1 MKNSRGQK
9 YQHHKTKATKR
20 MNIILFDT
28 VRWVANNGTG
38 KKNYKLLQ
46 KKIWHKQTP
55 KLRQSVG
62 FVWNTRTLLRPGK
75 TAAVADCVKREEM

>member
-1 MKNSRGQK
+1 MFERIGTSYFFKDKFLYRSVWRNVKLQEVKNSRGQK

-38 KKNYKLLQ
+38 KKKLQ
-46 KKIWHKQTP
+46 
-55 KLRQSVG
+55 
-62 FVWNTRTLLRPGK
+62 
-75 TAAVADCVKREEM
+75 VATKENLT